1 MFCPLPW
8 KVQMNQHTT
17 ITMWVVSSIGQYK
30 SLKMNLQD
38 LNNILQLQSKAF
50 TNSENTL
57 FLSVIYQ
64 ALLDATE
71 PKVEEERTSITSIRK
86 QATSWFFASIGV
98 TCEDFEFICD
108 HAGLRPSMVRE
119 FAAYVINSGDGD
131 EARSKLNLIWKGTS
145 DS

>member
-1 MFCPLPW
+1 
-8 KVQMNQHTT
+8 
-17 ITMWVVSSIGQYK
+17 
-30 SLKMNLQD
+30 MNLQD
-38 LNNILQLQSKAF
+38 SNNILQLQSKAF

-108 HAGLRPSMVRE
+108 HAGLKPSMVRE

>member
-1 MFCPLPW
+1 M
-8 KVQMNQHTT
+8 
-17 ITMWVVSSIGQYK
+17 VSSIGQYK

>member
-1 MFCPLPW
+1 M
-8 KVQMNQHTT
+8 
-17 ITMWVVSSIGQYK
+17 VSSIGQYK
-30 SLKMNLQD
+30 SLRMNLQD

>member
-1 MFCPLPW
+1 M
-8 KVQMNQHTT
+8 
-17 ITMWVVSSIGQYK
+17 VSSIGQYK
-30 SLKMNLQD
+30 SLRMNLQD

-86 QATSWFFASIGV
+86 QAKAWFFASIGV

>member
-1 MFCPLPW
+1 M
-8 KVQMNQHTT
+8 
-17 ITMWVVSSIGQYK
+17 VSSIGQYK
-30 SLKMNLQD
+30 SLRMNLQD

-108 HAGLRPSMVRE
+108 HAGLKPSMVRE

-131 EARSKLNLIWKGTS
+131 EARSKLNLIWKGTN

>member
-1 MFCPLPW
+1 M
-8 KVQMNQHTT
+8 
-17 ITMWVVSSIGQYK
+17 VSSIGQYK

-108 HAGLRPSMVRE
+108 HAGLKPSMVRE

>member
-1 MFCPLPW
+1 M
-8 KVQMNQHTT
+8 
-17 ITMWVVSSIGQYK
+17 VSSIGQYK
-30 SLKMNLQD
+30 SLRMNLQD

-86 QATSWFFASIGV
+86 QAKAWFFASIGV

-131 EARSKLNLIWKGTS
+131 EARSKLNLIWKGAN

>member
-1 MFCPLPW
+1 M
-8 KVQMNQHTT
+8 
-17 ITMWVVSSIGQYK
+17 VSSIGQYK
-30 SLKMNLQD
+30 SLRMNLQD
-38 LNNILQLQSKAF
+38 LDNILELQSKAF

-108 HAGLRPSMVRE
+108 HAGLKPSMVRE

>member
-1 MFCPLPW
+1 M
-8 KVQMNQHTT
+8 
-17 ITMWVVSSIGQYK
+17 VSSIGQYK

-86 QATSWFFASIGV
+86 QAKAWFFASIGV

-131 EARSKLNLIWKGTS
+131 EARSKLNLIWKGAN

>member
-1 MFCPLPW
+1 
-8 KVQMNQHTT
+8 
-17 ITMWVVSSIGQYK
+17 VVSSIGQYK
-30 SLKMNLQD
+30 SLRMNLQD
-38 LNNILQLQSKAF
+38 LDNILELQSKAF
-50 TNSENTL
+50 TNSENIL

-71 PKVEEERTSITSIRK
+71 PKVENERTSITSIRK

-98 TCEDFEFICD
+98 TCQDFEFICD
-108 HAGLRPSMVRE
+108 NAGLKPSMVRE
-119 FAAYVINSGDGD
+119 FAAYVINSDDGD

>member
-1 MFCPLPW
+1 MFCLLPW
-8 KVQMNQHTT
+8 KVQMSQHTT

-131 EARSKLNLIWKGTS
+131 EARSKLNLIWKGAN